1 MTWTRCFWRIYLV
14 LRRSRWSQFRYATV
28 PAAEVTSCCATIWA
42 LCSVLLYA
50 FPSIDVV
57 WFVGAVSNASSVP
70 PLGQRSCS
78 RSKMDPPL
86 GLMIHYWKIWVCG
99 ADALGKVPPLG
110 LMGWL
115 VIIVI
120 LMIGVI
126 VIGVVGIIGVVL
138 PIIVPI
144 AVALFIIIMVLH
156 FVTIVLVVIL
166 RD

>member
-14 LRRSRWSQFRYATV
+14 LRRGRWSRFCYATV
-28 PAAEVTSCCATIWA
+28 PVAEVTPCWATIR
-42 LCSVLLYA
+42 A

-70 PLGQRSCS
+70 HFGHRSCS

-156 FVTIVLVVIL
+156 FVMIILVVIL